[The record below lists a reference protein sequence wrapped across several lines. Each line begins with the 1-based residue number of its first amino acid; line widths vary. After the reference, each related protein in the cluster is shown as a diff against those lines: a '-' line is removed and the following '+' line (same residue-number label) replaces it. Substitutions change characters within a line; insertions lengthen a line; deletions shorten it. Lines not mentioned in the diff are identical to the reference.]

1 MSQLEKLKLKL
12 GYSLTDTSEDD
23 LLQMYLDDANDYIS
37 SQTHLD
43 AIPTALLTTQV
54 ELAIIYYNKQGIE
67 GQTAHSEGGIS
78 RSFEGVPESIT
89 KKIRA
94 YRRLPR

>member
-12 GYSLTDTSEDD
+12 GYSLADTSKND
-23 LLQMYLDDANDYIS
+23 LLQMYLDDANDYIL

-43 AIPTALLTTQV
+43 AIPTALLTTQI
-54 ELAIIYYNKQGIE
+54 ELSIIYYNKLGIE

-78 RSFEGVPESIT
+78 RSFGDVPESIQ

-94 YRRLPR
+94 YRKLPR